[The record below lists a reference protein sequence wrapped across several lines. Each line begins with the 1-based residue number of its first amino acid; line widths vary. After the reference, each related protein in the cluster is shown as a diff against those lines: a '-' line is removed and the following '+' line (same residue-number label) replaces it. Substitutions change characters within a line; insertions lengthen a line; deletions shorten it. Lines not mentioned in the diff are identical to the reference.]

1 MQLLVGLGNPGNR
14 YKNTRHNIGFR
25 FIDALGTAQ
34 GLSLVVAPRF
44 YAETAEWK
52 QDEHN
57 VLLVRPRTFMNN
69 SGESIGPLARYY
81 GVETENIFIIYDD
94 LDLEKGKFRLKTGGG
109 HGGHNGLRSLNQCL
123 PDSNYRRLKLGIG
136 RPLNNMDITAWVLGK
151 ATATDR
157 QQEKRIFNAL
167 MKELSLVLNGD
178 LALASNRMHLALQS
192 L

>member
-109 HGGHNGLRSLNQCL
+109 HGGLNGLRSLNQCL